1 MTCHARAPLTRCY
14 ALILATILLSCVR
27 VSGALAADL
36 TLFEGTW
43 SGHWTRTTDP
53 EKGASGDLVTTFTV
67 HQNRLEGT
75 HYGIKIEKV
84 EVEGRV
90 VLFEHPYGGCRASH
104 TFTVDLN
111 NNRQAQSTY
120 TVDKCEPETQNHAG
134 EITYTKTP

>member
-1 MTCHARAPLTRCY
+1 MTCYARAPLTRGH

-43 SGHWTRTTDP
+43 SGTWERTSGP
-53 EKGASGDLVTTFTV
+53 EKGASGDLVTTFTIR
-67 HQNRLEGT
+67 NDRLEGT

-104 TFTVDLN
+104 TFTVDASN
-111 NNRQAQSTY
+111 PRKATSGY
-120 TVDKCEPETQNHAG
+120 EVDKCADSKQKHTGKIDYA
-134 EITYTKTP
+134 KTP